1 MPVDRELFPESPPG
15 EPRRAAPR
23 PTTSTKQDSATLH
36 DILAHSLH
44 NLDLESANRGRGQI
58 ATDPPPPPSSSSL
71 ATGSQ
76 QHAKVQIPTTCPSRP
91 PPNHFPSPLSPSAL
105 RRPHPHARPLFIPQ
119 QSSSLSHE
127 AQYLGTASIDP
138 TIVPSPDQS
147 HFSAT
152 HQLNYY
158 AQYPRTSL
166 SSDGSSSVQS
176 SMSSSASISPPSSFA
191 SAASASAA
199 AAAAAAAA
207 SERDLFLQATELDL
221 RIPMLP
227 DPSPLSDPAFFF
239 FNGAGAQESMTEE
252 LASRSKGKYRAHS
265 LSPSTATP
273 SRSPSPSSGMAREE
287 SFHEYLYRS
296 RARTASPALSSRH
309 GSPRPRPQP
318 IEQVGILATATAPAC
333 LAGCLGTAT
342 ETPVALRVQFREE
355 MLFGD
360 GGCIDDEPLDEDRP
374 DNARHRESQSSVASA
389 RESEYEAD
397 EDDDAD
403 DDVSDEGGDFAR
415 GRTPSTTYDLPHKA
429 VRQVRQYDDRDVLV
443 VSPLS
448 DVPRRELFPSINLDD
463 D

>member
-252 LASRSKGKYRAHS
+252 LASR
-265 LSPSTATP
+265 
-273 SRSPSPSSGMAREE
+273 
-287 SFHEYLYRS
+287 
-296 RARTASPALSSRH
+296 PALSSRH

>member
-15 EPRRAAPR
+15 EPRRADPR
-23 PTTSTKQDSATLH
+23 PTTSTKQVSATLH

-58 ATDPPPPPSSSSL
+58 ATDPPPPPPSSSSL

-76 QHAKVQIPTTCPSRP
+76 QHAKVQVPTTCPSRP
-91 PPNHFPSPLSPSAL
+91 PPNHYPSPLSPSAL

-127 AQYLGTASIDP
+127 AQYLRTASIDP
-138 TIVPSPDQS
+138 TIVPSSDQS

-152 HQLNYY
+152 HHPLNYY
-158 AQYPRTSL
+158 AQYPRASL

-199 AAAAAAAA
+199 AAAA
-207 SERDLFLQATELDL
+207 SERDLFPQATQLDL

-252 LASRSKGKYRAHS
+252 LA
-265 LSPSTATP
+265 T
-273 SRSPSPSSGMAREE
+273 
-287 SFHEYLYRS
+287 
-296 RARTASPALSSRH
+296 LSSRH
-309 GSPRPRPQP
+309 GSPRRRPQP
-318 IEQVGILATATAPAC
+318 IEQVGILATVTAPAC

-448 DVPRRELFPSINLDD
+448 DVPRRELFPIINLDD